1 MERVTMEQIAKV
13 AGVSTSTV
21 SKVLNGRKDV
31 SAATRHRIQELTA
44 TYSYERRS
52 APKGPPPVIDL
63 VFEELE
69 SPWATE
75 IIRGAV
81 AAAQQQGLRVALTSL
96 SEGTEGKVWLDH
108 IISRGTVGVMLLLS
122 SLSVKQRSA
131 LRSQRLA
138 FVVIDPKGD
147 PGPDVPAI
155 GATNW
160 AGGLDATRHLIE
172 LGHKRIAVIGG
183 KPDLLSSRARMD
195 GYHAAMGTAGFPIDP
210 RLVRW
215 GDFHVEGGYKNAEAL
230 LALDEPPSAIFA
242 GSDLQAIGVIEAA
255 RECGL
260 RVPDDL
266 SIVGFDDLPIST
278 WTSPPLTTVRQPL
291 TEMAMMGVELIIALA
306 GNEPVASSRL
316 EVATSLI
323 VRESTAPPRENRDVR
338 TA

>member
-1 MERVTMEQIAKV
+1 
-13 AGVSTSTV
+13 
-21 SKVLNGRKDV
+21 
-31 SAATRHRIQELTA
+31 
-44 TYSYERRS
+44 
-52 APKGPPPVIDL
+52 
-63 VFEELE
+63 
-69 SPWATE
+69 
-75 IIRGAV
+75 
-81 AAAQQQGLRVALTSL
+81 
-96 SEGTEGKVWLDH
+96 
-108 IISRGTVGVMLLLS
+108 
-122 SLSVKQRSA
+122 
-131 LRSQRLA
+131 
-138 FVVIDPKGD
+138 
-147 PGPDVPAI
+147 
-155 GATNW
+155 
-160 AGGLDATRHLIE
+160 
-172 LGHKRIAVIGG
+172 
-183 KPDLLSSRARMD
+183 MD